1 MPSSTDLKHEVSTL
15 LAQKHYT
22 ALKQKLAPALPQ
34 DLAPILA
41 DLPLAELAVLF
52 RYCSKELAVAIFSY
66 LDHDA
71 KHRLLKALTQE
82 QEAMLLELLP
92 DDDRTHFLNELP
104 SDVASQLMCL
114 LSPEERLLAQEL
126 LAYPEHSVGRLMT
139 LDFIAVHPE
148 WTVQQ
153 SLDYIRKHG
162 FDRETLSMVY
172 VTDETGRLIDDIRV
186 RRFLLAAPETPVR
199 ILMDGNYVS
208 LHPTDDRK
216 KALEIFRQFDR
227 VALPVINDENKLIGI
242 ITADDMLDVASELAT
257 EAIQKIGGTEALEE
271 PYISISLPRMIRKR
285 AGWLV
290 ILFISEMFTATAMG
304 YFQDEIQK
312 ATVLALFVPLVMSSG
327 GNVGSQAS
335 TLVIRS
341 MALGE
346 FRLRQWWKVL
356 RRELLAGLALGC
368 ILGAIGSFNICLRSY
383 FFPTLYTIHW
393 PLVAET
399 VGVALIGIVLW
410 GSLMGAMIPIIL
422 KSIRF
427 DPATSSA
434 PFIAT
439 LVDVT
444 GIVIYF
450 TVAYVMMRG
459 TLL

>member
-1 MPSSTDLKHEVSTL
+1 
-15 LAQKHYT
+15 
-22 ALKQKLAPALPQ
+22 
-34 DLAPILA
+34 
-41 DLPLAELAVLF
+41 
-52 RYCSKELAVAIFSY
+52 
-66 LDHDA
+66 
-71 KHRLLKALTQE
+71 
-82 QEAMLLELLP
+82 
-92 DDDRTHFLNELP
+92 
-104 SDVASQLMCL
+104 
-114 LSPEERLLAQEL
+114 
-126 LAYPEHSVGRLMT
+126 MT